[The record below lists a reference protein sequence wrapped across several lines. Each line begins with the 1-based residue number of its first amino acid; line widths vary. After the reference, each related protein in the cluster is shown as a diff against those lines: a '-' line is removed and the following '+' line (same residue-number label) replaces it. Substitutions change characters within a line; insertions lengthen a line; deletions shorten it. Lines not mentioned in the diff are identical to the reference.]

1 MHLDE
6 ADILADLDEDQRQ
19 AVTHEQGPLLILAG
33 AGSGKTRAIT
43 RRIAWLVRERGV
55 QPSRILAATFT
66 NKAAGEMRERVEALV
81 GPGDAPHW
89 MGTFH
94 SLGLRTLRK
103 YADRLGYP
111 RDFVVFDDD
120 DSEKVLREV
129 CKSLGVPKEMV
140 GALGAWIDR
149 SKNEGLLEA
158 REDGQDARG
167 RERAR
172 VFNAYQ
178 RELKANGAMDYGD
191 LLALWLRLLEDHADV
206 REEAQHRFLHILVDE
221 FQDTNA
227 IQYDLLKLLAAV
239 HRNLCVVGDDD
250 QSIYSWRGAQV
261 DNILGFPKDYPDARV
276 VTLGRNYRSRATIL
290 QVAARVIA
298 FNRSRHA
305 KALRSVRVEEGR
317 PVEVFR
323 GLDEVEEARFVASEV
338 RRRIDDGVPRNRLA
352 VFYRT
357 NAQSR
362 VLEDALRQR
371 GIPYRVVGGLRFYQR
386 KEVKDVLAYL
396 RLLVNPLDRV
406 ALERVI
412 NVPPRGIGPST
423 MQKAREMADR
433 EGTGEEKRDLLGPLA
448 IVADQSGDAMR
459 RRIRGFLEMILDLAL
474 LARDQPAPAVVREVL
489 DRTGYLASLRA
500 DTSLEGQNRLENVM
514 ELVASVDQFV
524 AATGETD
531 LRAWLD
537 RVSLVQPLDE
547 GGEEDAVSL
556 MTVHAAK
563 GLEFD
568 CVFVCGLEEGL
579 FPIHSSSRSS
589 ADPFARSSRELLE
602 EERRLF
608 YVAMTRARDRLTL
621 CCASMRTRYGRREVA
636 TPSRFLAELPREW
649 VRMAGSR

>member
-1 MHLDE
+1 
-6 ADILADLDEDQRQ
+6 
-19 AVTHEQGPLLILAG
+19 
-33 AGSGKTRAIT
+33 
-43 RRIAWLVRERGV
+43 
-55 QPSRILAATFT
+55 
-66 NKAAGEMRERVEALV
+66 
-81 GPGDAPHW
+81 
-89 MGTFH
+89 
-94 SLGLRTLRK
+94 
-103 YADRLGYP
+103 
-111 RDFVVFDDD
+111 
-120 DSEKVLREV
+120 
-129 CKSLGVPKEMV
+129 
-140 GALGAWIDR
+140 
-149 SKNEGLLEA
+149 
-158 REDGQDARG
+158 
-167 RERAR
+167 
-172 VFNAYQ
+172 
-178 RELKANGAMDYGD
+178 
-191 LLALWLRLLEDHADV
+191 
-206 REEAQHRFLHILVDE
+206 
-221 FQDTNA
+221 
-227 IQYDLLKLLAAV
+227 
-239 HRNLCVVGDDD
+239 
-250 QSIYSWRGAQV
+250 
-261 DNILGFPKDYPDARV
+261 
-276 VTLGRNYRSRATIL
+276 
-290 QVAARVIA
+290 
-298 FNRSRHA
+298 
-305 KALRSVRVEEGR
+305 
-317 PVEVFR
+317 VEVFR

-338 RRRIDDGVPRNRLA
+338 RRRIHEGVPRNRIA

-412 NVPPRGIGPST
+412 NVPSRGIGPST
-423 MQKAREMADR
+423 MQKAREMADQ
-433 EGTGEEKRDLLGPLA
+433 EGTGGQKQDLLGALA
-448 IVADQSGDAMR
+448 TVADQSGDAVR

-474 LARDQPAPAVVREVL
+474 LARDQTAPVVVREVL

-589 ADPFARSSRELLE
+589 ADPFAPSSRELLE

-621 CCASMRTRYGRREVA
+621 CCASMR
-636 TPSRFLAELPREW
+636 
-649 VRMAGSR
+649 AGPKPP